1 MQSSNL
7 QPRCRPVRLLTYFSL
22 SHSKSKAVKY
32 QTQKKS
38 QMSCCFEKMLN
49 MAMYLLGIVCLG
61 FALFHLHSLWAVTWH
76 WLLSGWPSGVL
87 SVEHSLVVGSVS
99 DKANQKVCCLN
110 QILEKTFCL
119 QCIAQQ
125 SFSWSDTWELALW
138 HYRSQAHTLFPLYC
152 YTTCCV
158 DLAASK
164 C

>member
-1 MQSSNL
+1 VQSSNL

-99 DKANQKVCCLN
+99 DKANKRSVAWIRFWRKHFVCSALLSKVSADLIHENWLCDTTVH
-110 QILEKTFCL
+110 KHTH
-119 QCIAQQ
+119 
-125 SFSWSDTWELALW
+125 SF
-138 HYRSQAHTLFPLYC
+138 HYTVIQHA
-152 YTTCCV
+152 V
-158 DLAASK
+158 
-164 C
+164 